1 MESRPSSC
9 TGTGTAGRRSP
20 FPPTLETLS
29 GLAAVSANDIWAV
42 SHAQE
47 RDPISGPR
55 VIVAHWDGASW
66 REVDTKLEPVVDLGQ
81 VRAVSATNLW
91 AAGSTYGTARR
102 GIIVHWDGR
111 AWRRVHT
118 APQREAD
125 GYAGLATAGR
135 EAWAFGYDDIEH
147 WDGQRWLRTHMK
159 GVGFAGADALS
170 PRNVWATG
178 VNRRGGAVVYHYAC
192 R

>member
-1 MESRPSSC
+1 MES
-9 TGTGTAGRRSP
+9 
-20 FPPTLETLS
+20 LS
-29 GLAAVSANDIWAV
+29 GLAAASANDIWAV

-81 VRAVSATNLW
+81 VRALSATNLW
-91 AAGSTYGTARR
+91 AAGSTYGTAQR
-102 GIIVHWDGR
+102 GIIVHWDRR

-125 GYAGLATAGR
+125 GYAGLAIAGR

-159 GVGFAGADALS
+159 GVGFVGADALS